1 MTGAIKRFFTK
12 EPMEP
17 HKVMLLLILTLFALI
32 IFEDIRRPSR
42 LMFAIYLAVTLV
54 NMSIA
59 VLAITRMQCIYW
71 LNK

>member
-12 EPMEP
+12 EPMAP
-17 HKVMLLLILTLFALI
+17 HKVMLLMILTLLVLI
-32 IFEDIRRPSR
+32 VFEDIRRPSS
-42 LMFAIYLAVTLV
+42 LMVATYLAVTLV

-59 VLAITRMQCIYW
+59 ILAIIRMHYIDW

>member
-17 HKVMLLLILTLFALI
+17 HKVMLLLILTLLVLI

-42 LMFAIYLAVTLV
+42 LMIATYLAVSLV

-59 VLAITRMQCIYW
+59 ILAIIRMCCIDR

>member
-12 EPMEP
+12 KPMAP
-17 HKVMLLLILTLFALI
+17 HKVMLLMILTLLVLI
-32 IFEDIRRPSR
+32 VFEDIRRPSS
-42 LMFAIYLAVTLV
+42 LMVATYLAVTLV

-59 VLAITRMQCIYW
+59 ILAIIRMHYIDW